1 MLYEIPK
8 NKFLFRNHRRADTMM
23 LHRTCL
29 LLVAFAATM
38 AAASSGLPAESA
50 PVGNGT
56 APSPSPAPAS
66 GNHTDKC
73 SPGECSGLG
82 CLFVDV
88 TCANVVPMNFGGT
101 VQLLFLTLVYAYLL
115 FFASNLISDGSELLL
130 LVRDSQK
137 RARCFARKPTAI
149 LRHPG

>member
-1 MLYEIPK
+1 MVAQ
-8 NKFLFRNHRRADTMM
+8 RS
-23 LHRTCL
+23 CL
-29 LLVAFAATM
+29 LLVAFAVTLT
-38 AAASSGLPAESA
+38 AASSVLPADSA
-50 PVGNGT
+50 PVSNGT

-66 GNHTDKC
+66 GNHTDPC
-73 SPGECSGLG
+73 GPGECSGLG

-137 RARCFARKPTAI
+137 KPCAR
-149 LRHPG
+149 LG